1 MAAARE
7 VQVELLLGCKVLAR
21 NGRAIGRIE
30 EMVAEERDGELVL
43 TEYLVGSY
51 AILERLSVSP
61 VARALL
67 GLLHLRRGYRV
78 AWDQL
83 DLSDLTRPR
92 LTCALS
98 ELEKDADR

>member
-7 VQVELLLGCKVLAR
+7 IQLELLLGCKVLAR
-21 NGRAIGRIE
+21 NGRAVGRIE
-30 EMVAEERDGELVL
+30 EMVAEERDGELML
-43 TEYLVGSY
+43 TEYHLGSY
-51 AILERLSVSP
+51 AVLERLSVSP

-67 GLLHLRRGYRV
+67 GLLRLRKGYRV

-83 DLSDLTRPR
+83 DLSDVTRPR

>member
-21 NGRAIGRIE
+21 NGRGVGRIE
-30 EMVAEERDGELVL
+30 EMVAEPRDGELVL
-43 TEYLVGSY
+43 TEYLLGTY
-51 AILERLSVSP
+51 AVLERLSVSP
-61 VARALL
+61 VARAFLS
-67 GLLHLRRGYRV
+67 LLHLRTGYRV

-83 DLSDLTRPR
+83 DLSDVTRPR

-98 ELEKDADR
+98 ELKKDAD

>member
-1 MAAARE
+1 MVAARE
-7 VQVELLLGCKVLAR
+7 IQVELLLGRKVLAR

-30 EMVAEERDGELVL
+30 EMVAEARDGELIL
-43 TEYLVGSY
+43 TEYLVGTY
-51 AILERLSVSP
+51 AFLERLSVSP

-67 GLLHLRRGYRV
+67 GLLRLRKGYRV

-83 DLSDLTRPR
+83 DLSDVTRPR

>member
-7 VQVELLLGCKVLAR
+7 VQVELLLGRRVLAR

-51 AILERLSVSP
+51 AMLERLSVSP
-61 VARALL
+61 VARAFLNLL
-67 GLLHLRRGYRV
+67 RLRRGYRV
-78 AWDQL
+78 AWDRL
-83 DLSDLTRPR
+83 DLSDVTRPR

-98 ELEKDADR
+98 ELEKE